1 MAKDKKKGKK
11 RYSKRYNADRST
23 TISKYTFKIRKLVP
37 NIKTAVFISQN
48 SGFLPTGAT
57 TKNKFDISPSQL
69 IPFNTG
75 APLPNY
81 NVALTNYASGF
92 RNFLYNSVTNTGL
105 YNHYRVLA
113 IKVVLE
119 VYPQALADTSNICIC
134 NTTSGTFASYNT
146 ASQSTDTRT
155 MVAYAG
161 KKNVIVYQRRMT
173 DLFGIDKNQYNDIA
187 YVSTYASL
195 SSNLTALQVHI
206 ETLDQAT
213 LAQPMGINVRVF
225 QLVEFADPTESVLL
239 E

>member
-113 IKVVLE
+113 IK
-119 VYPQALADTSNICIC
+119 
-134 NTTSGTFASYNT
+134 SGARSISPSISRY
-146 ASQSTDTRT
+146 
-155 MVAYAG
+155 
-161 KKNVIVYQRRMT
+161 I
-173 DLFGIDKNQYNDIA
+173 
-187 YVSTYASL
+187 
-195 SSNLTALQVHI
+195 
-206 ETLDQAT
+206 
-213 LAQPMGINVRVF
+213 
-225 QLVEFADPTESVLL
+225 
-239 E
+239 